1 MKTRDKISVCL
12 NIVIAVLVVG
22 YTVWMMA
29 GIEGPL
35 ADRGAAALKFF
46 TVDSNILMG
55 ITAVIAAVLKIKRKG
70 ELPRWALALYL
81 VAAASVMLTFLV
93 VALILAPFVP
103 TGYFSL
109 FLKYNFFFHFFVPV
123 LGAVDFIF
131 FEDGR
136 RLRFRACFLAL
147 IPVVLYAIYYIVPLM
162 VTAAPDGTVNA
173 ARDWYMFFRLGT
185 KMLVPVVL
193 IVGGLDFVGA
203 VLLRLFSRLR
213 AAATAKREAE

>member
-22 YTVWMMA
+22 CTVWMMA

-55 ITAVIAAVLKIKRKG
+55 ITAVIVAVLKIKRKG

-81 VAAASVMLTFLV
+81 VAAASVMLTFTV
-93 VALILAPFVP
+93 VALLLSPFVP
-103 TGYFSL
+103 SGYFSL
-109 FLKYNFFFHFFVPV
+109 FTKYNFFFHFFVPV

-136 RLRFRACFLAL
+136 KLRFRACFLA
-147 IPVVLYAIYYIVPLM
+147 IIAVALYGVYYIVPLM
-162 VTAAPDGTVNA
+162 LTAAPDGTVNA

-185 KMLVPVVL
+185 KMLVPVIL
-193 IVGGLDFVGA
+193 IISGMDFAGS

-213 AAATAKREAE
+213 AAASAKREAE

>member
-12 NIVIAVLVVG
+12 NFLIAVLVVG
-22 YTVWMMA
+22 CTVWMMS
-29 GIEGPL
+29 GIKGPL

-136 RLRFRACFLAL
+136 KLRFRACFLA
-147 IPVVLYAIYYIVPLM
+147 IIAVALYGVYYIVPLM
-162 VTAAPDGTVNA
+162 LTAAPDGTVNA

-185 KMLVPVVL
+185 KMLVPVIL
-193 IVGGLDFVGA
+193 IIAGMDFAGS